1 MVMVEALVCG
11 TPVIGFPEGAEI
23 VIDGVNGMLVNDGAE
38 MARAVERLGRSTHE
52 TAVRASPSATTRR
65 SPPPATSASTDERST
80 RSRTPHIVRDR
91 AGAQTPPAPGVTSEC
106 KLMSNSASST
116 STGQTEP
123 QRRGGV

>member
-80 RSRTPHIVRDR
+80 PIAYATHRTRPRRCPDASRSRRH
-91 AGAQTPPAPGVTSEC
+91 
-106 KLMSNSASST
+106 
-116 STGQTEP
+116 
-123 QRRGGV
+123 